1 MDFLTPICNNLRE
14 LGLNAKHRGTAA
26 LLHCAACAAEL
37 DRAGDEWNA
46 MGCIQAYAER
56 NHTTQGKVF
65 YNIRRALRSAGVPM
79 TPAQAIGVLALE
91 AQITAPER
99 GYCRLHCCEVEE
111 VGSAERLHC
120 EESRCRD
127 CDWLEKG
134 DSE

>member
-1 MDFLTPICNNLRE
+1 M
-14 LGLNAKHRGTAA
+14 GLNAKHRGTAA
-26 LLHCAACAAEL
+26 LLRCAASAAEL
-37 DRAGDEWNA
+37 DRAREQWCA
-46 MGCIQAYAER
+46 MEVIQIWAEKNGC
-56 NHTTQGKVF
+56 TQGAAWQAM
-65 YNIRRALRSAGVPM
+65 RRALRSAGEPM

-127 CDWLEKG
+127 CDWFEKG